1 MDLTVRTASSVFET
15 GAPAPGDTAGIADPE
30 AMQSSDVA
38 AGAMFDRAAIDTAE
52 AGPTVL
58 QVPPTDSFTSAKRND
73 LRNARI
79 RPTGTNGHPLP
90 GRSAHPDQGAGDSQ
104 GVARAR
110 SGSPDTVP
118 CMPSTDAADMSAMQI
133 RMARLGRILDDV
145 DVDGFG
151 DEPSD
156 SEIFFG
162 RGRHEPLPS
171 LAVGPVTRKLDEDGR
186 FKVILDAGALCDLLA
201 WGAGS
206 LEVTAAGGWLLL
218 RQPGDLVGV
227 KPPKSGNCAGI
238 TRDAKGLDRIGL
250 KPAHIYQLHL
260 GPDDLVLVVPL
271 VDIGAVALVNPSV
284 PAMQCLPPFI
294 SQILADASCAA

>member
-1 MDLTVRTASSVFET
+1 
-15 GAPAPGDTAGIADPE
+15 
-30 AMQSSDVA
+30 
-38 AGAMFDRAAIDTAE
+38 MFDRAAIDTAE

-79 RPTGTNGHPLP
+79 RPNGTNGHPLP
-90 GRSAHPDQGAGDSQ
+90 VRSARPNQGAGDSQ
-104 GVARAR
+104 GVARAHP
-110 SGSPDTVP
+110 GSPDTVP
-118 CMPSTDAADMSAMQI
+118 SMPSTDAPEMTAMQI

-238 TRDAKGLDRIGL
+238 TRDAKGLDRICL

>member
-1 MDLTVRTASSVFET
+1 MFDGVAIDGAETDPTVR
-15 GAPAPGDTAGIADPE
+15 
-30 AMQSSDVA
+30 
-38 AGAMFDRAAIDTAE
+38 R
-52 AGPTVL
+52 
-58 QVPPTDSFTSAKRND
+58 VPPTDSFSSAKRND

-79 RPTGTNGHPLP
+79 RPNATTGHPRLVRSGRP
-90 GRSAHPDQGAGDSQ
+90 G
-104 GVARAR
+104 GVASDASGAARAH
-110 SGSPDTVP
+110 SELGDTVTV
-118 CMPSTDAADMSAMQI
+118 MPATDAPEMTAMQI

-171 LAVGPVTRKLDEDGR
+171 LEVGPVTRKLDEDGR

-227 KPPKSGNCAGI
+227 KPHKSGNCAGI
-238 TRDAKGLDRIGL
+238 TRDAKGLDRICL